1 MRYRTTILTARKT
14 ATGIEVPDDVLAALG
29 SARRPAVRAT
39 INGYTYRSTVGS
51 VDGRAMLSISAEVR
65 AAAGVAAGD
74 EIEVELEV
82 DTEPREVA
90 VPGDLADALRA
101 DPEAK
106 DFFEQL
112 SYSHQS
118 AYVTWIESAKKDET
132 RRKRIPEAVEML
144 RSGRRQR

>member
-1 MRYRTTILTARKT
+1 MRYRTTVLTARKT

-74 EIEVELEV
+74 EIDVDLEV

-90 VPGDLADALRA
+90 VPADLADALRA

-106 DFFEQL
+106 EFFEKL

-118 AYVTWIESAKKDET
+118 AYVLWIESAKKDET
-132 RRKRIPEAVEML
+132 RSKRIPEAVEML
-144 RSGRRQR
+144 RAGRRQR